1 MKAEG
6 TALVTGASR
15 GIGRAIA
22 IELAGRGFDVVATM
36 RNPDDGADLPDA
48 VGSTGAGG
56 RAGRLTVERMDVT
69 DPATITIPDGLRV
82 LVNNAGLD
90 LDHTPLEHTDVEAW
104 RAMFETNVM
113 GVVHTTRAAIPV
125 LRANAPAV
133 IANVT
138 SSSILAPVPFY
149 AGYRGTKAAVSALCD
164 TLRAEM
170 APFGVRVVEILPG
183 PVDTD
188 MFQVTKGLP
197 PAARYELYRA
207 MAEAA
212 EEGRRLSADPLV
224 VPPAEAAVAIADA
237 LLDDDGPMRYSCDPL
252 GTGVL
257 DLWRQHDDE
266 ALFRMMGGSPG
277 PAGEPDDTAAASPAP
292 AAVPDAPAGLGAPPL
307 VQGHVPDHLLTAL
320 GMRTVDD
327 PEAGPSLEPDQPEGL
342 VRGHVPGHLLTALG
356 MRTVDDPEA
365 GPSLEM
371 DVRPEV
377 TNPHGG
383 LHGGLMAVLIECG
396 AAGVAVRACDSEMI
410 VAGDMLIRFLSPLR
424 VGPARVVGRALRIG
438 RRQVVVQADVIDV
451 GDDRRL
457 VASSTLAY
465 ARLDA

>member
-1 MKAEG
+1 MDIGG

-15 GIGRAIA
+15 GIGRAVA
-22 IELAGRGFDVVATM
+22 VELARRGFDVVAAM
-36 RNPDDGADLPDA
+36 RNPDDGADLVDL
-48 VGSTGAGG
+48 VGP
-56 RAGRLTVERMDVT
+56 RLTVERMDVT
-69 DPATITIPDGLRV
+69 DPATIALPDDLRV

-90 LDHTPLEHTDVEAW
+90 LDHTPLEHTDVDAW
-104 RAMFETNVM
+104 RAMFETNVL
-113 GVVHTTRAAIPV
+113 GVVHMCKAAIPV
-125 LRANAPAV
+125 LRANAPGV

-164 TLRAEM
+164 TLRAEL

-188 MFQVTKGLP
+188 MFQVTRGLG
-197 PAARYELYRA
+197 AAGRYDLYRA

-212 EEGRRLSADPLV
+212 EEGRRLHADPMV
-224 VPPAEAAVAIADA
+224 ATPDAAAAAIADA
-237 LLDDDGPMRYSCDPL
+237 LLDDGGPMRYGCDPL

-266 ALFRMMGGSPG
+266 ALYEMVNGSPG
-277 PAGEPDDTAAASPAP
+277 PAGEPSELVAASPAP
-292 AAVPDAPAGLGAPPL
+292 AAAPDAPAGSGA
-307 VQGHVPDHLLTAL
+307 VVGGVVRGHVPDHLLTAF
-320 GMRTVDD
+320 GMRRVDD
-327 PEAGPSLEPDQPEGL
+327 PE
-342 VRGHVPGHLLTALG
+342 V
-356 MRTVDDPEA
+356 

-396 AAGVAVRACDSEMI
+396 AAGTAVRACDSEMI
-410 VAGDMLIRFLSPLR
+410 VAGDMLIRFLSPAR
-424 VGPARVVGRALRIG
+424 VGPARVIGRVLRAG
-438 RRQVVVQADVIDV
+438 RRQVVVQADVVDI

-457 VASSTLAY
+457 VASTTLAY
-465 ARLDA
+465 ARLDT